1 MEYEYFSRI
10 VSDHGNYVWPGS
22 SDISEFDLEISLDD
36 SLTSIRNEMKFIE
49 KPKKIKFANLGFKT
63 ICKLIVMH
71 LSGEPLE
78 RLQEVAK
85 LSPEDDIVL
94 KLIVDVM
101 DENDCCMYFIMTL
114 RENSMEDLY
123 MACEKNI
130 TQLAKFLGL
139 SEEFNSEDS

>member
-1 MEYEYFSRI
+1 
-10 VSDHGNYVWPGS
+10 
-22 SDISEFDLEISLDD
+22 
-36 SLTSIRNEMKFIE
+36 
-49 KPKKIKFANLGFKT
+49 
-63 ICKLIVMH
+63 MH